1 MDRKR
6 PPGKINVL
14 FIIKPEPTAG
24 AEMVLLAAAARL
36 NPERF
41 QVFAGLLTAD
51 RENLLPPQ
59 LTPINFNLPGLNGW
73 VWLRFF
79 LTLCRVLRRYRI
91 QVLHTNS
98 YVPGNYA
105 RLAAALMGVPL
116 IVDHWHGFTRF
127 SRKRRLICRF
137 LGRRTTLSL
146 AVSQGVRNYLI
157 EQCALDPAKVRVVAN
172 GIDLARIQAHRPRA
186 EVRRELGIGAV
197 ARVVGLVARL
207 DHWGKGHL
215 ELFAAL
221 AGLKE
226 RYPLKALIIGGG
238 RREAELRQMAAQ
250 LGLEELVDFLG
261 QRRDIPDLLAA
272 LDILVLPSH
281 SEGVSLALLEAMAAG
296 LPVIAT
302 AVGSLPE
309 VVTDSANGLL
319 IPPRDP
325 EALARALERLLA
337 DPDFA
342 RRLGEQARAEVEAHY
357 SLERLGREIN
367 EIYEELRGSRRL

>member
-1 MDRKR
+1 
-6 PPGKINVL
+6 
-14 FIIKPEPTAG
+14 
-24 AEMVLLAAAARL
+24 MVLIAAAARL

-41 QVFAGLLTAD
+41 RVFAGLLTAD
-51 RENLLPPQ
+51 RENLLPPE

-79 LTLCRVLRRYRI
+79 LRLCRVLRRYRI
-91 QVLHTNS
+91 QLLHTNS

-105 RLAAALMGVPL
+105 RLAAALMRVPL

-127 SRKRRLICRF
+127 SRKRRLICRL
-137 LGRRTTLSL
+137 LGRLTTLSL
-146 AVSQGVRNYLI
+146 TVSQGVRDYLI

-172 GIDLARIQAHRPRA
+172 GIDLARMQAHRPRA
-186 EVRRELGIGAV
+186 AVRRELGITEET
-197 ARVVGLVARL
+197 RVVGLVARL
-207 DHWGKGHL
+207 DHWGKGHR
-215 ELFAAL
+215 ELFTAL
-221 AGLKE
+221 AGLTD
-226 RYPLKALIIGGG
+226 RYPLEALIIGGG
-238 RREAELRQMAAQ
+238 RREAELRQLAAK
-250 LGLEELVDFLG
+250 LGLGPRVHFLG

-272 LDILVLPSH
+272 LDILVLPSY

-309 VVTDSANGLL
+309 VVTDGVNGLL

-325 EALARALERLLA
+325 EALARALDRLLA

-342 RRLGEQARAEVEAHY
+342 RRLGEQARAEVAAHY

-367 EIYEELRGSRRL
+367 QIYGELIASHRL